1 MAGEK
6 TESATPKRKQD
17 ERKKGN
23 IFLSREIISI
33 ATLLAIFMGL
43 KVLFPHIMS
52 VLINFIE
59 KYFRMGATEDILS
72 ASDLNKFFFDG
83 LLVFAMTAVP
93 LLCINVLANIVITMG
108 QTKMLFSSK
117 AFAFK
122 GNRLNPLSGLKK
134 MVSIRGLVE
143 LIKSILKIS
152 ILSTIIYTVLKDE
165 LFLLPRLFD
174 MEPMQAMA
182 YTGDIIMAIVIQSGA
197 IFLFLGAAD
206 YIYQWWEYEKNLR
219 MSKQEIKDE
228 YKQMEGDPK
237 VKAQIRAIQQQRA
250 RQRMMQSVPDADVVI
265 RNPTHFAVAIKYDQ
279 TRHRAPIVVAKGADQ
294 VALRIIAIA
303 EENNVYVTENRPLAR
318 ALFETVEIDAEVP
331 GEHYQAIAEILAFIY
346 KVRKKG

>member
-134 MVSIRGLVE
+134 MISIRGLVE